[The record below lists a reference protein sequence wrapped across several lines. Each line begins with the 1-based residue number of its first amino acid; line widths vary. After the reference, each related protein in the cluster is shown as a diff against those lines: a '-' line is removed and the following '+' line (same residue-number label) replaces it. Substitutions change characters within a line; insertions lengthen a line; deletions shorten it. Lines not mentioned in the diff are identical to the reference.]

1 MWRPAA
7 RLGAVVA
14 GAVGLAVGLA
24 APALADPYTVRLGLP
39 SGFRVEG
46 SPGAVTVKIARGD
59 KGCVAAR
66 WVVTVGLPG
75 MSPDQIGVERLRDG
89 AWHEVAVQPVGDGV
103 VAFASGGA
111 LCKDR
116 DITARYRVSFLSAAP
131 GGRAEFL
138 LRATANGRQ
147 IGSDSDSRRVSGPR
161 NASPSPSASA
171 SPTSSPTPL
180 AAPTDEPTGA
190 LAAVPT
196 GGAGVGSGDSIGGGG
211 FLSGVSLAI
220 MIFGV
225 LMIGIGGALL
235 YVIVRKTRGDS
246 GPDLAVPT
254 ADSTPTLV
262 LPRVPPHTP
271 DPRHGPRP

>member
-89 AWHEVAVQPVGDGV
+89 AWHEVAV
-103 VAFASGGA
+103 
-111 LCKDR
+111 
-116 DITARYRVSFLSAAP
+116 RYRVSFLSGAP